1 MPPISVPRP
10 SVRKPR
16 DMAARS
22 IVRPVMSPSARNMPA
37 DSIITTIMT
46 MHIVMIDTISNFGM
60 PNWKG

>member
-1 MPPISVPRP
+1 MRN
-10 SVRKPR
+10 PR

-37 DSIITTIMT
+37 DLISTTIMT
-46 MHIVMIDTISNFGM
+46 MHMVTMETISNFGK